1 VFASRGYTFDQPLAV
16 APRDVSCTYTDI
28 AASTPLANLVT
39 DAFRNATKADI
50 GITAAAL
57 IRTGL
62 TRGKSGV
69 QTVYDV
75 FAVAPIGAGIVDST
89 AGSALVTAY
98 FTGLE
103 LKNLLE
109 FSLANN
115 PDSGE
120 LFPRASGMRFRYN
133 PARPKYDVVTAIE
146 IGDLDRGYRPI
157 DISGNDEQLY
167 SVTTSLYMGK
177 VITAIPK
184 YSKGALAIVAKNK
197 NGQPL
202 KSSTDAIA
210 DPRRDTP
217 DLLPPPA
224 TTDRDSVDTV
234 VENGAVQ
241 EIKEWQAV
249 MDHIRGL
256 PVESMGE
263 LPVIPVDGRAAEVRA
278 IIVS

>member
-1 VFASRGYTFDQPLAV
+1 
-16 APRDVSCTYTDI
+16 
-28 AASTPLANLVT
+28 
-39 DAFRNATKADI
+39 
-50 GITAAAL
+50 
-57 IRTGL
+57 
-62 TRGKSGV
+62 
-69 QTVYDV
+69 
-75 FAVAPIGAGIVDST
+75 
-89 AGSALVTAY
+89 
-98 FTGLE
+98 
-103 LKNLLE
+103 
-109 FSLANN
+109 
-115 PDSGE
+115 
-120 LFPRASGMRFRYN
+120 MRFRYD

-146 IGDLDRGYRPI
+146 IGDLDRGYRVI
-157 DISGNDEQLY
+157 DISGNDEHLY

-184 YSKGALAIVAKNK
+184 YSKGELAIVAKNK

-202 KSSTDAIA
+202 KSSTDALA

-224 TTDRDSVDTV
+224 TTDVASVDTV

-256 PVESMGE
+256 PVASVGG